1 LVLDETI
8 RSLNNYL
15 FSLFQMV
22 FYSFEMVLVGII
34 LLSAMGVGGIKL
46 WLKRKNKANQLQNIT
61 DSDLND
67 SNL

>member
-1 LVLDETI
+1 
-8 RSLNNYL
+8 
-15 FSLFQMV
+15 MV

-34 LLSAMGVGGIKL
+34 LLSAMGVGGVKL
-46 WLKRKNKANQLQNIT
+46 WLKRKNKANQSQNIT

>member
-1 LVLDETI
+1 
-8 RSLNNYL
+8 
-15 FSLFQMV
+15 MA

-34 LLSAMGVGGIKL
+34 LLSAMGFGGVKL
-46 WLKRKNKANQLQNIT
+46 WLKRKNQANQLQNIT